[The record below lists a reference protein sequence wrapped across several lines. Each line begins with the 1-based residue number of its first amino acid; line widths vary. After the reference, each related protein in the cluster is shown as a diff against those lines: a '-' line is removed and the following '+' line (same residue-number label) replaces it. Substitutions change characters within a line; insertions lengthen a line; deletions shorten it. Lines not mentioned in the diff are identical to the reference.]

1 MALTKEGCAMP
12 KKSKKYVVRLTD
24 AERETLRQIAGK
36 FKGSSQK
43 VRRAQALLK
52 SDADG
57 PDWTDAKI
65 AEALGCRTQTVENI
79 RERFVTQGFELTLN
93 GQPHLKPPRAKLLN
107 GEQEAKLIAMRLG
120 SPPPG
125 FSNWSLRLLAGQ
137 VVALEIVESI
147 SHETVRRTLKKTA

>member
-1 MALTKEGCAMP
+1 MAFTKEGGAMP

-65 AEALGCRTQTVENI
+65 AEALGCRTQTV
-79 RERFVTQGFELTLN
+79 
-93 GQPHLKPPRAKLLN
+93 
-107 GEQEAKLIAMRLG
+107 
-120 SPPPG
+120 
-125 FSNWSLRLLAGQ
+125 
-137 VVALEIVESI
+137 
-147 SHETVRRTLKKTA
+147 